1 MLAPPLKCCNIVIV
15 VHQVLKE
22 YCNLYLSIH
31 RTPITVV
38 KKEKLVKFMCDLVS
52 DQESKDRLMTE
63 ADYNVPNPV
72 GEEISKLCPASEEQ
86 ARAQILNEWNA
97 NELLTDSE
105 GNEEERAHSVGTS
118 NSDYGSPK
126 QESSF
131 LRACWG
137 SLSDRDIS
145 NASET
150 TLEAIVLCKASAK
163 AWSHGG
169 SSGNLTVYSDA
180 REKVDE
186 VYQDAWE
193 GENSIFVSSKDM
205 KSSVS

>member
-1 MLAPPLKCCNIVIV
+1 MW
-15 VHQVLKE
+15 
-22 YCNLYLSIH
+22 
-31 RTPITVV
+31 
-38 KKEKLVKFMCDLVS
+38 DLVS

-63 ADYNVPNPV
+63 ADYDAPTAVSV
-72 GEEISKLCPASEEQ
+72 DVEISKLCPASEEQ
-86 ARAQILNEWNA
+86 AWAQILNEWNE

-105 GNEEERAHSVGTS
+105 GNEDERAHSIDTS
-118 NSDYGSPK
+118 SSYYGSPK

-131 LRACWG
+131 QRACWG
-137 SLSDRDIS
+137 SLSDRD
-145 NASET
+145 ASET
-150 TLEAIVLCKASAK
+150 TLEAIVLCKTSATSTK
-163 AWSHGG
+163 AGSHGG

-186 VYQDAWE
+186 VYHDAWE